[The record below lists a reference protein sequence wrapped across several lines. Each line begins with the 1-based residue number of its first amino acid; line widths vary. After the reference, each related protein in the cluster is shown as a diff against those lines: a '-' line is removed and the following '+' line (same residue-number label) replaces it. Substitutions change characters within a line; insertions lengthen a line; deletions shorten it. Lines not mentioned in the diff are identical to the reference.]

1 MELTYPAYQ
10 NTGSRASKLAHQER
24 VLATQ
29 ARWPEFD
36 PRAYGERREATSRMC
51 PLTSPLWRS
60 LPVEVSE
67 DSPQH
72 SCSHRAVCVAK

>member
-10 NTGSRASKLAHQER
+10 NTGSRASKLAHQEK

-36 PRAYGERREATSRMC
+36 PRACGGRREATSRMC

-60 LPVEVSE
+60 LPVEVSK

-72 SCSHRAVCVAK
+72 SCSRRAVCVAK